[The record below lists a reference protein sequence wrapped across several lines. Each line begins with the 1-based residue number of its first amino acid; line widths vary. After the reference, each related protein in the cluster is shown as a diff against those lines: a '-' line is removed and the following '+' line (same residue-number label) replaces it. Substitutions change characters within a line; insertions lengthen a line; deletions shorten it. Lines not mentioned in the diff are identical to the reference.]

1 MASTS
6 RIRQF
11 FFPSLTPRFLI
22 RVFFVALFASLFFGY
37 VCIPIRIQGASM
49 EPTYRNGGFNFC
61 WKLHDLFSRTKR
73 HDVVAVRFAGNRVML
88 LKRVVALE
96 GEQVEFR
103 DGRLF
108 INGQALDEPYVVYP
122 CNWNLPPR
130 HVEKDSV
137 YVIGDNRSM
146 PIENH
151 YFGQTSVKRLIGVP
165 LW

>member
-1 MASTS
+1 MVSKS
-6 RIRQF
+6 RFRQI
-11 FFPSLTPRFLI
+11 FFPPLTRRFLI
-22 RVFFVALFASLFFGY
+22 RVFLVALFAYLFFGY
-37 VCIPIRIQGASM
+37 VCIPIRIQGTSM
-49 EPTYRNGGFNFC
+49 EPTYRDGGFNFC
-61 WKLHDLFSRTKR
+61 WKLHSLFSKTKR
-73 HDVVAVRFAGNRVML
+73 HDVVSVRFAGNRVML

-103 DGRLF
+103 EGRLF
-108 INGQALDEPYVVYP
+108 INGQPLDEPYVVYP

-130 HVEKDSV
+130 RVEKNSV

-151 YFGQTSVKRLIGVP
+151 YFGQTSQRRIIGVP